1 MNDSTTISR
10 LRELIA
16 VLDRRHVQVH
26 RPGEAVISKDA
37 AAMKTKALERLA
49 ELERRPIAASR

>member
-1 MNDSTTISR
+1 MNDSATISR
-10 LRELIA
+10 LHELIA

-26 RPGEAVISKDA
+26 RPGEAAISRDA

-49 ELERRPIAASR
+49 ELEHRPLAASR